1 MVVKSTVYNPY
12 RPINTTMQSKQ
23 IPEQQRKG
31 EQIPRTQP
39 PQKQAQHCS
48 AQIIYCLRDTRS
60 TKRRQCVQTCKLK
73 KSKYKIIKFVSP
85 KDMVVKLTLYNPYH
99 PLNITNPSQ
108 QLSYKRKMPK
118 NSRKKLT
125 LMSARYRVPEK
136 MESCT
141 PLLHN
146 KRTKQ
151 HLTAGKYKGRLFT
164 RTKKDHLPGQ
174 LYRNQ
179 KHKVN
184 PLDLERRKTRKST
197 ETEKPVLFSTCSS
210 NNSLTRSHPQ
220 WPQAFT
226 HTP

>member
-1 MVVKSTVYNPY
+1 
-12 RPINTTMQSKQ
+12 
-23 IPEQQRKG
+23 
-31 EQIPRTQP
+31 
-39 PQKQAQHCS
+39 
-48 AQIIYCLRDTRS
+48 
-60 TKRRQCVQTCKLK
+60 
-73 KSKYKIIKFVSP
+73 
-85 KDMVVKLTLYNPYH
+85 
-99 PLNITNPSQ
+99 
-108 QLSYKRKMPK
+108 MPK

-136 MESCT
+136 MEYCT

-151 HLTAGKYKGRLFT
+151 QLTAGKYKGRTFT

-197 ETEKPVLFSTCSS
+197 ETEKPVLFSTMLFEQLTHKKSS
-210 NNSLTRSHPQ
+210 TVAVGFYPY
-220 WPQAFT
+220 AVT
-226 HTP
+226 KT